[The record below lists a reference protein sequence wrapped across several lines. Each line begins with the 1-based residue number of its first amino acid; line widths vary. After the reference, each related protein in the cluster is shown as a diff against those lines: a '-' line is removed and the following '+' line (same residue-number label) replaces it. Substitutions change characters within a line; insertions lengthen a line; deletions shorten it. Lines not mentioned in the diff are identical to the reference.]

1 MKKLFSL
8 LTLALLTMSAWAA
21 TDVTFTAG
29 TDVGT
34 TSANTTPDEVTKG
47 GITISCTDAA
57 FATAQYRFYAGSTT
71 TITSTVGNITK
82 IEFTCTASG
91 TSSNGPS
98 FFSVPDNG
106 TGTYSYSG
114 NVGTWTGDASS
125 VVLAASKQ
133 VRATQ
138 VVVTID
144 SDEPIVTVAAPTLP
158 AAQTF
163 EESFTVE
170 ITNNEN
176 GATLYYSTDGT
187 TWNEYNQ
194 ALVLTETTTVYAKA
208 TKDGVDSQ
216 TVSATYTKVEPVTGN
231 VVTFDAAVDIPNVT
245 NEAFT
250 LTKGTVT
257 FSVTQGTCVN
267 GTGHYRIFKNQTATF
282 TSTGANIVKI
292 EFVCTASGTAQYGP
306 GCFTVAEGNY
316 SYEGVNGTW
325 TGDAASVV
333 FTASTNQVRPITIT
347 VTLDDGSVV
356 IIAAPTLPAACTFE
370 DSYTVNI
377 TNNEDGATLYYSTD
391 NQNWTEGSSLTIT
404 ETTTVYAK
412 AVKGENESSVV
423 SATYTKVEPVAP
435 INTLA
440 EVNVLGNGKDFTFGG
455 DAVVTVQRGAYL
467 WLRDATGYG
476 LIYGNINGQSDV
488 TFPAGTILSQGW
500 TAKTKIFSG
509 LMEYE
514 NAANV
519 SASGNMNTQLA
530 AIQEITALD
539 TTMVNAYV
547 QVKNVK
553 SFVANGKNVTATM
566 LDGTTMVMYNTFS
579 ESIPTEEGNY
589 IVDGVVS
596 THNGMQLIILGIEGY
611 VPETYDVNS
620 IAEVYEL
627 SENSTFTMYNDC
639 VVTYQNG
646 TRLWIRDSENNSGL
660 IYGTVEGTFA
670 NGDVLS
676 DGWSAKYTVYNN
688 VPEFTDPVD
697 VAGSGDTA
705 DADPFERTTITT
717 ANVNEYV
724 ILKGIS
730 VLQDASNAKRYYNA
744 ADSLVLFNT
753 FNLTLPEIEEGAT
766 YDVTGL
772 VTIYYGN
779 PQIYITEMTKV
790 EDQPV
795 VVRGDADGNGVVGMD
810 DLAALINHLVYGTQ
824 VSAGAAICDSL
835 DSTTISMDDLAALIN
850 YLVYG
855 NWGE

>member
-8 LTLALLTMSAWAA
+8 LTLALLTMSAWAQ
-21 TDVTFTAG
+21 TTVTFTAG
-29 TDVGT
+29 TDLGS
-34 TSANTTPDEVTKG
+34 TSTNGSADEVTKD

-57 FATAQYRFYAGSTT
+57 FATAQYRFYAGSTA

-82 IEFTCTASG
+82 IEFTCSASG
-91 TSSNGPS
+91 TSNYGPGNS
-98 FFSVPDNG
+98 
-106 TGTYSYSG
+106 TYTAGTYTTSG
-114 NVGTWTGDASS
+114 SVGTWTGE
-125 VVLAASKQ
+125 AATVEFTTSKQ
-133 VRATQ
+133 MRATQ
-138 VVVTID
+138 IVVTIGG
-144 SDEPIVTVAAPTLP
+144 EVVETLAAPTLP
-158 AAQTF
+158 AAQNFNDSF
-163 EESFTVE
+163 EVSISHNDSE
-170 ITNNEN
+170 
-176 GATLYYSTDGT
+176 ATIKYSTDEMA
-187 TWNEYNQ
+187 TWNTYS
-194 ALVLTETTTVYAKA
+194 APFTITETTKVYAKA
-208 TKDGVDSQ
+208 EKGNLVSDI
-216 TVSATYTKVEPVTGN
+216 VSATYTKNTPVTGTCIVFN
-231 VVTFDAAVDIPNVT
+231 YNDDDPITSAT
-245 NEAFT
+245 EY
-250 LTKGTVT
+250 TVT
-257 FSVTQGTCVN
+257 RPGASFTVSN
-267 GTGHYRIFKNQTATF
+267 GMINGHYRIYKNQTIAF
-282 TSTGANIVKI
+282 TSTAGNIIRI
-292 EFVCTASGTAQYGP
+292 EFDGVSGNPASNFGEVTGM
-306 GCFTVAEGNY
+306 
-316 SYEGVNGTW
+316 SYEGNNGVWVGSAQNVT
-325 TGDAASVV
+325 
-333 FTASTNQVRPITIT
+333 FTATLNQVRCTEIRVYVDGQVPVVTVAAPSLPASTTFEESMT
-347 VTLDDGSVV
+347 VT
-356 IIAAPTLPAACTFE
+356 
-370 DSYTVNI
+370 I
-377 TNNEDGATLYYSTD
+377 TNNEEGATVYYSYD
-391 NQNWTEGSSLTIT
+391 NATWTEYTEPLPIT

-412 AVKGENESSVV
+412 AVKGTDESSVV

-440 EVNVLGNGKDFTFGG
+440 EVNVLPTATEFTFGG

-476 LIYGNINGQSDV
+476 LIYGNINGQTNV
-488 TFPAGTILSQGW
+488 TFPAGTVLNQGW
-500 TAKTKIFSG
+500 TAKTKIYSG

-519 SASGNMNTQLA
+519 SASGNTNAQLA
-530 AIQEITALD
+530 AIQTITELD

-547 QVKNVK
+547 QLKNVK
-553 SFVANGKNVTATM
+553 SFTASGKNVTATM
-566 LDGTTMVMYNTFS
+566 MDGTTMVMYNTFS

-596 THNGMQLIILGIEGY
+596 THNGLQLIILGIEGY

-620 IAEVYEL
+620 IAEAYEL

-676 DGWSAKYTVYNN
+676 DGWTAKYTVYNN
-688 VPEFTDPVD
+688 VPEFTDPAD
-697 VAGSGDTA
+697 VAASGDTA
-705 DADPFERTTITT
+705 EANPFERTTITT
-717 ANVNEYV
+717 DNVNEYV

-810 DLAALINHLVYGTQ
+810 DLTALINYLVYGTP
-824 VSAGAAICDSL
+824 VSAGAAICDGL
-835 DSTTISMDDLAALIN
+835 DSTTVSMDDLTALIN

-855 NWGE
+855 NWAE

>member
-8 LTLALLTMSAWAA
+8 LTLALLTTSVWAQ
-21 TDVTFTAG
+21 TTVTFTAG
-29 TDVGT
+29 TDLGS
-34 TSANTTPDEVTKG
+34 TSVNGSADEVTKG

-57 FATAQYRFYAGSTT
+57 FATAQYRFYAGSTA
-71 TITSTVGNITK
+71 TITSTVGNISK
-82 IEFTCTASG
+82 VEFTCTASG
-91 TSSNGPS
+91 TASNGPS
-98 FFSVPDNG
+98 FFSVPADGTGAYSYNG
-106 TGTYSYSG
+106 TL
-114 NVGTWTGDASS
+114 GTWTGNAASFT
-125 VVLAASKQ
+125 LAASKQ

-138 VVVTID
+138 IVVTIGGE
-144 SDEPIVTVAAPTLP
+144 SLAAPTLP
-158 AAQTF
+158 AAQNFNDNFEVAISHNDSEATIKYSTDEMATWNTYSVPFTIEETTKVYAKAEKGTLVSDTVHATYTKNTPVTGTCIVFNYADDEPVTTAAAYTVSRPGASFTVSNGMINGHYRIYKNQTIAFTSTAGNIIRIEFDGISGNPASNFGEVTGMSYEGNNGVWVGSAQNVTFTATLNQVRCTEIRVYVDGQVPVVTVAAPSLPASQEF
-163 EESFTVE
+163 EESMTVT
-170 ITNNEN
+170 ITNNEE
-176 GATLYYSTDGT
+176 GATVYYSYD
-187 TWNEYNQ
+187 N
-194 ALVLTETTTVYAKA
+194 A
-208 TKDGVDSQ
+208 
-216 TVSATYTKVEPVTGN
+216 
-231 VVTFDAAVDIPNVT
+231 
-245 NEAFT
+245 
-250 LTKGTVT
+250 
-257 FSVTQGTCVN
+257 
-267 GTGHYRIFKNQTATF
+267 
-282 TSTGANIVKI
+282 
-292 EFVCTASGTAQYGP
+292 
-306 GCFTVAEGNY
+306 
-316 SYEGVNGTW
+316 TW
-325 TGDAASVV
+325 TEY
-333 FTASTNQVRPITIT
+333 TEP
-347 VTLDDGSVV
+347 
-356 IIAAPTLPAACTFE
+356 LP
-370 DSYTVNI
+370 
-377 TNNEDGATLYYSTD
+377 
-391 NQNWTEGSSLTIT
+391 IT

-412 AVKGENESSVV
+412 AVKGTDESQVV

-440 EVNVLGNGKDFTFGG
+440 EVNVLPTATEFTFGG

-476 LIYGNINGQSDV
+476 LIYGNINGQTNV
-488 TFPAGTILSQGW
+488 TFPAGTVLSQGW

-553 SFVANGKNVTATM
+553 SFTADGKNVTATM
-566 LDGTTMVMYNTFS
+566 MDGTTMVMYNTFS
-579 ESIPTEEGNY
+579 QSIPTDEGNW

-596 THNGMQLIILGIEGY
+596 THNGLQLIILGIEGY
-611 VPETYDVNS
+611 VPETFDVNN

-676 DGWSAKYTVYNN
+676 DGWTAKYTVYNN

-697 VAGSGDTA
+697 VAASGDTREA
-705 DADPFERTTITT
+705 APFERTTITT
-717 ANVNEYV
+717 DNVNEYV

-730 VLQDASNAKRYYNA
+730 VLQDATNAKRYYNA

-753 FNLTLPEIEEGAT
+753 FNLTLPTVEEGKT

-772 VTIYYGN
+772 VTIYYGK

-790 EDQPV
+790 EDTPV
-795 VVRGDADGNGVVGMD
+795 VVRGDVDGNNDVNMD
-810 DLAALINHLVYGTQ
+810 DLSVLINFLLTDDY
-824 VSAGAAICDSL
+824 SLINAANAAICDSL
-835 DSTTISMDDLAALIN
+835 DSTDIGMDDLSALIN
-850 YLVYG
+850 FLLTD
-855 NWGE
+855 NWAD